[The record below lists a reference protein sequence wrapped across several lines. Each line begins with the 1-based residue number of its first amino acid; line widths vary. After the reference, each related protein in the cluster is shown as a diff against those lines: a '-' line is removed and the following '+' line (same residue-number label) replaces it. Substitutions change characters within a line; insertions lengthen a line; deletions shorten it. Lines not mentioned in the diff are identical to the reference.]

1 MAATRILKQG
11 IPFWLLMMLLLAGC
25 AGMPP
30 PTPPS
35 GELPPTVEDETS
47 APSPPPAPAEEQ
59 GEIKRVIEV
68 EADGLTCHYSRQSFW
83 AEEELSAHLANQ
95 AKFKA
100 DFKQDFEQR
109 EVKYNVSVSDY
120 SFSFDTATPSTVAR
134 CDIHDAIT
142 LSGEDEYRARFE
154 WLLKPLGLDFIYG
167 DFKES
172 EKGLSW
178 ESSIQGIPISITL
191 SFPASI
197 GHCHAHVWW
206 STGG

>member
-11 IPFWLLMMLLLAGC
+11 IPLWLLTVVFLAGC
-25 AGMPP
+25 APA
-30 PTPPS
+30 PT
-35 GELPPTVEDETS
+35 
-47 APSPPPAPAEEQ
+47 PSPPPTEVSPAKEQ

-68 EADGLTCHYSRQSFW
+68 EADELTCHYLRQSFW
-83 AEEELSAHLANQ
+83 TEEEFSAHLANQ
-95 AKFKA
+95 AQFKA
-100 DFKQDFEQR
+100 DFKEDFEQR
-109 EVKYNVSVSDY
+109 EVKYNVSASDY
-120 SFSFDTATPSTVAR
+120 QFSFDTATQSTVAR

-154 WLLKPLGLDFIYG
+154 WLLKPLGLDFI
-167 DFKES
+167 DNNFKKS

-178 ESSIQGIPISITL
+178 EGSIKGIPTTVTVKLPTIDN
-191 SFPASI
+191 FVYKAWEHPI